1 MDTFSKKECYQRIR
15 FLGTATLS
23 VPCRS
28 STTAT
33 NQSMSIKLNG
43 TLWFECM
50 CMRPKDVVNQPAGG
64 SFKLGP
70 NYGWLSPPGARGSP
84 TGGYPGNS
92 TDKNGKCQHSVKIP
106 VEWSKFYKAQGSCPD
121 KCAGVSQESES
132 LGFSMPLTDRGV
144 PGGGAGYPDSPGGG
158 IGSDIWEYCSELLD
172 AHEHCEEYCPTVG
185 EFDQGELDCYL
196 DCIEKNIDNLCPGR
210 EWLIPLLWGAEVV
223 AAGAEY
229 FAGLFDNRPDIV
241 GKCGTP
247 GSSATMSEL
256 IADLSKSYKSF
267 SILDT

>member
-1 MDTFSKKECYQRIR
+1 MLKQCYQRVR
-15 FLGTATLS
+15 FYGTATLS

-50 CMRPKDVVNQPAGG
+50 CMRPKDVANQPAGG

-70 NYGWLSPPGARGSP
+70 NYGAPYRRPGSASSPV
-84 TGGYPGNS
+84 GGYPGNPS
-92 TDKNGKCQHSVKIP
+92 DKDGNCQHSVKIP
-106 VEWSKFYKAQGSCPD
+106 VEWSKIYKAEGSCPN
-121 KCAGVSQESES
+121 KCDGSSSVPLVSS
-132 LGFSMPLTDRGV
+132 FSIPLTDKGV

-158 IGSDIWEYCSELLD
+158 DIKDNCPGLLD
-172 AHEHCEEYCPTVG
+172 AHEHCEKYCPTQG

-196 DCIEKNIDNLCPGR
+196 DCIEKNIDNLCPGGK
-210 EWLIPLLWGAEVV
+210 WLIPLLWGAEVE

-229 FAGLFDNRPDIV
+229 FAGLFD
-241 GKCGTP
+241 GSSKKCGTP
-247 GSSATMSEL
+247 GNFARMSE
-256 IADLSKSYKSF
+256 IITDLSKSYKSF